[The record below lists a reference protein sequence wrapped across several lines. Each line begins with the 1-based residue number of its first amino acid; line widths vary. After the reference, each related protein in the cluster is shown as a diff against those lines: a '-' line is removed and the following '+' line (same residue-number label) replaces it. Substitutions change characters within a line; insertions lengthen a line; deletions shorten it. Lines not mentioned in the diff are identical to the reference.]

1 MRTFLSYILILWA
14 ACGWCWRCF
23 QCHCLTGLE
32 VISCDS
38 VTLLFWSCHYFLE
51 QAFCIAAN
59 MPWVLLLHIAVILLC
74 QGRIQPRRARVSL
87 LTSCHSTACSNLGET
102 QGLRGIF
109 LLLPHKHGTGTL
121 LGNRMLYM
129 CVYLSLFMNIF
140 LVPLV
145 IQL

>member
-38 VTLLFWSCHYFLE
+38 VALLFWSCHYFLE

-74 QGRIQPRRARVSL
+74 QGRIQPCRARVSL

-102 QGLRGIF
+102 QGLRSIF

-129 CVYLSLFMNIF
+129 CVYLSLFINIF

-145 IQL
+145 IQF

>member
-14 ACGWCWRCF
+14 ACDWCWRCF
-23 QCHCLTGLE
+23 QCHCLTELE

-38 VTLLFWSCHYFLE
+38 MELLFWSCHYFLE

-129 CVYLSLFMNIF
+129 CVYLSLFINIF